1 MQQED
6 VRRLESELR
15 QLRQQMFCGDE
26 LHEQSCIQK
35 IEGIKE
41 RLEPYWR
48 HRYLEAME
56 RRLNVYFL

>member
-1 MQQED
+1 MKQED
-6 VRRLESELR
+6 IQRLESELR
-15 QLRQQMFCGDE
+15 RLRQQVFCGDE
-26 LHEQSCIQK
+26 QHEQRCIQK
-35 IEGIKE
+35 IEGIKS